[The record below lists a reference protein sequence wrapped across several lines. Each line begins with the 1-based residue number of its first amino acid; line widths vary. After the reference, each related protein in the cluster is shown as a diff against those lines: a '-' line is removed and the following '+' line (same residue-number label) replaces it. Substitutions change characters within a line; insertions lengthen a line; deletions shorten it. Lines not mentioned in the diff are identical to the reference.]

1 VQKYEF
7 LPSWQNNY
15 SKTAKTLFCVF
26 TLYLLSDDKFN
37 FNLINKTMEQ
47 KANVWK
53 ANLTNGLILAMIGI
67 VYTLVM
73 YFLDL
78 TINKTQ
84 GYVFLLILV
93 VSLFFLVK
101 SYRVNYLHGYMTYGQ
116 AVGAGVVIF
125 LYYAILMA
133 VFTYIL
139 YAVIDPGL
147 IDKQLAASEEML
159 AKRGLPQE
167 AMDASL
173 KIQKKMMKPEIMAPI
188 SIFGNMLYGVIMSL
202 IVAIFAKKEGNPL
215 IDSPEVK

>member
-1 VQKYEF
+1 
-7 LPSWQNNY
+7 
-15 SKTAKTLFCVF
+15 
-26 TLYLLSDDKFN
+26 
-37 FNLINKTMEQ
+37 MEQ

-93 VSLFFLVK
+93 VSLFFLIK
-101 SYRVNYLHGYMTYGQ
+101 SYRDNYLHGYMTYGQ

-133 VFTYIL
+133 IFTYIL

-147 IDKQLAASEEML
+147 IDKQLAAAEELM
-159 AKRGLPQE
+159 AKKGLPQE
-167 AMDASL
+167 AMD
-173 KIQKKMMKPEIMAPI
+173 
-188 SIFGNMLYGVIMSL
+188 
-202 IVAIFAKKEGNPL
+202 
-215 IDSPEVK
+215 

>member
-1 VQKYEF
+1 
-7 LPSWQNNY
+7 
-15 SKTAKTLFCVF
+15 
-26 TLYLLSDDKFN
+26 
-37 FNLINKTMEQ
+37 
-47 KANVWK
+47 
-53 ANLTNGLILAMIGI
+53 MIGI

-93 VSLFFLVK
+93 VSLFFLIK
-101 SYRVNYLHGYMTYGQ
+101 SYRDNYLHGYMTYGQ

-133 VFTYIL
+133 IFTYIL
-139 YAVIDPGL
+139 YAIIDPGL
-147 IDKQLAASEEML
+147 IDKQLAASEELL
-159 AKRGLPQE
+159 AKRGIPQE

-188 SIFGNMLYGVIMSL
+188 GIFGNMLYGVIMSL

>member
-1 VQKYEF
+1 
-7 LPSWQNNY
+7 
-15 SKTAKTLFCVF
+15 
-26 TLYLLSDDKFN
+26 
-37 FNLINKTMEQ
+37 
-47 KANVWK
+47 
-53 ANLTNGLILAMIGI
+53 
-67 VYTLVM
+67 
-73 YFLDL
+73 
-78 TINKTQ
+78 
-84 GYVFLLILV
+84 
-93 VSLFFLVK
+93 
-101 SYRVNYLHGYMTYGQ
+101 MTYGQ

-125 LYYAILMA
+125 LYYAILIA

-147 IDKQLAASEEML
+147 IDKQLAAAEELL

-188 SIFGNMLYGVIMSL
+188 GIFGNMLYGVIMSL